1 MATSEPTGPR
11 LLCVGDLNAD
21 IAITPDGSL
30 VPGTDTPGCIALTAG
45 GSAANVAAESARLG
59 VSTRFAG
66 VVGDDALGRLLV
78 DDLHIRG
85 IEVDCVFRSGA
96 TSRSIAALIGADG
109 DRSMVSDLSTDT
121 VLRPTDIE
129 SSWFDDATWLHLTAY
144 TWFPEGGPAT
154 WERIVGFAT
163 ERDIPW
169 SVDPSSARMLVD
181 GRGPAEAVA
190 AFTGADVIFP
200 SHDEATALTG
210 SDDPT
215 TAAQQLLDL
224 ADTAVV
230 TSGPDGVT
238 VARRGQPV
246 FHHEAHDATVVNT
259 LGCGDAFAAGYI
271 VGRVGGGNDHDC
283 AEGGL
288 ASATRVLGLASAR

>member
-1 MATSEPTGPR
+1 MTTSEPTGPR

-30 VPGTDTPGCIALTAG
+30 VPGTDTPGRIALAAG

-59 VSTRFAG
+59 VPTRFAG
-66 VVGDDALGRLLV
+66 VVGDDALGRLLA
-78 DDLHIRG
+78 DDLHRRG
-85 IEVDCVFRSGA
+85 IDVRCVFRSGT
-96 TSRSIAALIGADG
+96 TSRSIAALIGVDG

-121 VLRPTDIE
+121 VLRPRDIA

-144 TWFPEGGPAT
+144 TWFPDGGPAT
-154 WERIVGFAT
+154 WERIVGLAT

-169 SVDPSSARMLVD
+169 TVDPSSARMLVD
-181 GRGPAEAVA
+181 GRGPADAAA
-190 AFTGADVIFP
+190 AFAGADVIFP
-200 SHDEATALTG
+200 SQDEATALTG

-230 TSGPDGVT
+230 TSGANGVT
-238 VARRGQPV
+238 VARRGQPA
-246 FHHEAHDATVVNT
+246 FHCDAPDAVVVNT
-259 LGCGDAFAAGYI
+259 LGCGDAFAAGFI
-271 VGRVGGGNDHDC
+271 AGRLSGVDDREC
-283 AEGGL
+283 AERGL

>member
-1 MATSEPTGPR
+1 MTTREPAGPR
-11 LLCVGDLNAD
+11 VLCVGDLNAD

-30 VPGTDTPGCIALTAG
+30 VPGTDTPGRIALTAG

-59 VSTRFAG
+59 VPTRFAG

-78 DDLHIRG
+78 DDLTVRG
-85 IEVDCVFRSGA
+85 IDVRCVVRLGA
-96 TSRSIAALIGADG
+96 ASRSIAALIDADG
-109 DRSMVSDLSTDT
+109 DRSMVSDLSTDS
-121 VLRPTDIE
+121 VLLAADIDA
-129 SSWFDDATWLHLTAY
+129 SWFDDATWLHLTAY
-144 TWFPEGGPAT
+144 TWFPDGGPAT
-154 WERIVGFAT
+154 WERIVGLAT

-181 GRGPAEAVA
+181 GRGPADAAA
-190 AFTGADVIFP
+190 AFTGADVVFP
-200 SHDEATALTG
+200 SQDEATALTG

-230 TSGPDGVT
+230 TSGADGVT
-238 VARRGQPV
+238 LARRGQPML
-246 FHHEAHDATVVNT
+246 HCDAHDATVVNT

-271 VGRVGGGNDHDC
+271 AGRVSGADDREC
-283 AEGGL
+283 AERGL
-288 ASATRVLGLASAR
+288 ASAARVLGLASAR